1 MCYYRG
7 YYSGNNYNASVV
19 WPQFVL
25 MLCLLGKNSGGQ
37 SIRWSPGY
45 RESIDTWGDWEG
57 DRGLSDQ
64 ICLVPPAQSEKI
76 EIFTINS
83 LTEICWGTLFSTIL
97 RSFLIFIWTKYFVYE
112 QVVGGPW
119 WPQST
124 DLLDVFTV
132 VNSLNIVLTQLL
144 IPALTYQHPS
154 LRQPSSPSV
163 AQ

>member
-64 ICLVPPAQSEKI
+64 ICLVPPSTVGENRNLHHQ
-76 EIFTINS
+76 
-83 LTEICWGTLFSTIL
+83 LFNWNIL
-97 RSFLIFIWTKYFVYE
+97 GDSFLSYFEEFLNIHLNQILCLRAGSGRALV
-112 QVVGGPW
+112 
-119 WPQST
+119 T
-124 DLLDVFTV
+124 TVFTL
-132 VNSLNIVLTQLL
+132 VNSLNIALTQLL

-154 LRQPSSPSV
+154 PRQPSSPSV
-163 AQ
+163 AE